1 MLGFI
6 SALSAAVATMT
17 LLMAVLLANVL
28 SSTMAVEQNKGK
40 ATLMGIEGDNLGDST
55 EINNSN
61 IDSNNRNHGSG
72 NGNGNSMVKSL
83 TFSHDTLKLIDS
95 NNVKSINVYCSYGN
109 NISLDAAMTYTIYNT
124 ILIKKNTPNISIK
137 ALKPIEDNDG
147 VNACFLKSDE
157 NERK

>member
-28 SSTMAVEQNKGK
+28 SSTMAAEQNKGK
-40 ATLMGIEGDNLGDST
+40 ATLMGIEEDKLGDST
-55 EINNSN
+55 EINNN
-61 IDSNNRNHGSG
+61 NNDSNSRNYGSG
-72 NGNGNSMVKSL
+72 NGNSMIKSL
-83 TFSHDTLKLIDS
+83 TFSHDTLKLID
-95 NNVKSINVYCSYGN
+95 NNKVKSIDVYCSYGN

-137 ALKPIEDNDG
+137 ALKPVEDSDG
-147 VNACFLKSDE
+147 VNACFLKSEE

>member
-28 SSTMAVEQNKGK
+28 SSTMAAEQNKGK
-40 ATLMGIEGDNLGDST
+40 ATLMGIEDDKLEDST

-61 IDSNNRNHGSG
+61 NDSNSHNYGG
-72 NGNGNSMVKSL
+72 GNGNSMIKSL
-83 TFSHDTLKLIDS
+83 TFSHDTLKLID
-95 NNVKSINVYCSYGN
+95 NNKVKSIDVYCSYGN

-137 ALKPIEDNDG
+137 ALKPVEDSDG
-147 VNACFLKSDE
+147 VNACFLKSEE

>member
-28 SSTMAVEQNKGK
+28 SSTMAAEQNKGK
-40 ATLMGIEGDNLGDST
+40 ATLMGIEEDKLGDST
-55 EINNSN
+55 EINNN
-61 IDSNNRNHGSG
+61 NNDSNSRNYGSS
-72 NGNGNSMVKSL
+72 NGNSMIKSL
-83 TFSHDTLKLIDS
+83 TFSHDTLKLID
-95 NNVKSINVYCSYGN
+95 NNKVKSIDVYCSYGN

-137 ALKPIEDNDG
+137 ALKPVEDSDG
-147 VNACFLKSDE
+147 VNACFLKSEE